1 VLNGKEQDRVFD
13 YTRLAVIAL
22 ILILSLFIGSGSVF
36 AVNYVDDFSTRPAAL
51 DPTASGAFTTGTA
64 TEGLS
69 YSGSP
74 ADLFAWSGS
83 EEVDCDAIS
92 AGGSGSFTITSRDGK
107 AFVFNSIQW
116 KNDAGAVTVT
126 GTGAEPFTFDIP
138 AGAAEETYTPTEGSR
153 LVTEVAFTSSDM
165 WALMDDVNV
174 DFEASRMDVQGKG
187 ITIADG
193 DNSPDAADDT
203 DFGSTDVG
211 TPVTKTFTIRSYG
224 IINLDLTGSPYVDF
238 SSNPSNDFSVTTQPT
253 TDPIAS
259 GSSTTFTVQCNPSA
273 SGARTATVSIAN
285 DSGANPYSFDVRCT
299 GTAVPAPEIDVEGNS
314 TSIANGDATPES
326 GDHTHF
332 GNVAVGSSLDRTFTI
347 QNEGT
352 ATLNLTGTPDVAISG
367 SGDFTVHTQPS
378 ASSIASGAAALTFV
392 VRCTASATGD
402 RTATVSIANDDANE
416 ATYTFAVKATGTAP
430 EIDVEG
436 NAVSIP
442 DGDTTPIVGDHTDFG
457 NVAVASTFDR
467 TFTIE
472 NEGTA
477 TLTLDGTPDVAI
489 SGSGDFSVPTQPASS
504 SIASGGADL
513 TFVVRCTPSSAGART
528 ATVSIANNDSNE
540 GTYTFTVKATGTVPE
555 MDVEGNGTS
564 IPDGDTTPAA
574 GDHTDFGNVPA
585 GTSVDHTF
593 SIQNEGVATLNLTGT
608 PDVALSVNSSGD
620 FSVLTQPAASSIDSG
635 GADLTFVV
643 RCTPSAAGART
654 ATLSIANNDPNED
667 PYTFDVKATGT
678 VPEMDVSG
686 KTVSIADEDITP
698 STTDDTDFGDV
709 LVAGRS
715 NANTFTITNSGEAA
729 LDLAVATPRVI
740 IGGTHAADFT
750 LNPDA
755 TTPVASGGG
764 TTTFT
769 ITFDPSAAGQRNATV
784 SIDNN
789 DPNEDPYNFLIQ
801 GTGTAPEMDVQG
813 NGQSIA
819 DGHTTP
825 EVIND
830 TEFGDLDI
838 AAAPITH
845 TFTIANT
852 GSADLE
858 LTGVAP
864 NYVTV
869 NHATFTI
876 TDQPTTPIAS
886 AGTTT
891 FDVSF
896 DPTVLGAV
904 TAIVSIAN
912 NDANEN
918 PYTFTVRGTGTAAPE
933 MDIQGNGLSIVDG
946 DGTPEIADDT
956 DFGDANVNSD
966 TPVHT
971 FTIHNSG
978 SAQLNL
984 TGPSPFVVV
993 GGTHAADFTI
1003 TQIPTAAIAATGG
1016 TTTFQVTFGPSSRG
1030 LRTATLS
1037 IANNDTNE
1045 NPYNFSIQGTG
1056 TTTPSTGGPP
1066 VTTAAATASTGA
1078 ATGVSQN
1085 SATLNGTV
1093 DAGND
1098 STQVTFQYGAES
1110 GNAPSGIDDVYSQT
1124 VTAAESPVSGTNI
1137 TAVSAFVDGLLM
1149 NTTYH
1154 FRVVAS
1160 NAHGTVYGV
1169 DMTFTTD
1176 ALALGDLNGDNVIDL
1191 FDIRLCTQ
1199 IATGNRTAT
1208 SEERIQ
1214 ADVDEDMDVDMDDVI
1229 ALSEYVLGIRE
1240 DLP

>member
-1 VLNGKEQDRVFD
+1 MVVLNGKRLNRVVG
-13 YTRLAVIAL
+13 YTQRAVIAL
-22 ILILSLFIGSGSVF
+22 ILVFSLFIGSGSAF
-36 AVNYVDDFSTRPAAL
+36 AVNVIDNFTTRPAAL
-51 DPTASGAFTTGTA
+51 DPNASGAFTTGTA

-83 EEVDCDAIS
+83 GEVDCDAIS
-92 AGGSGSFTITSRDGK
+92 DSGSGSFTITSRDGK

-126 GTGAEPFTFDIP
+126 GSGPEPFTFDIP

-153 LVTEVAFTSSDM
+153 LVTEVEFTSSDM

-174 DFEASRMDVQGKG
+174 DFEVSRMDVQGNG
-187 ITIADG
+187 ITIANG
-193 DNSPDAADDT
+193 DNSPDTADDT
-203 DFGSTDVG
+203 DFDSTDVG

-224 IINLDLTGSPYVDF
+224 VVNLDLTGSPYVDL

-273 SGARTATVSIAN
+273 AGARTATVSIAN
-285 DSGANPYSFDVRCT
+285 DSGVDPYTFDVRCT
-299 GTAVPAPEIDVEGNS
+299 GTVVPAPEIDVEGNS
-314 TSIANGDATPES
+314 TSITDGDATPES

-352 ATLNLTGTPDVAISG
+352 ATLNLTATPDVAISG
-367 SGDFTVHTQPS
+367 SGDFTVLTQPS
-378 ASSIASGAAALTFV
+378 ASSIASGAAALPFV

-416 ATYTFAVKATGTAP
+416 ATYTFTVKATGTAP

-436 NAVSIP
+436 NATSIP

-467 TFTIE
+467 TFSIE

-477 TLTLDGTPDVAI
+477 TLDLTGTPDVAI
-489 SGSGDFSVPTQPASS
+489 SGSGDFSVLTQPASS
-504 SIASGGADL
+504 SIASGGANL

-528 ATVSIANNDSNE
+528 ATISIANNDSNE
-540 GTYTFTVKATGTVPE
+540 GTYTFAVKATGITPE

-564 IPDGDTTPAA
+564 IPDGDTTPS
-574 GDHTDFGNVPA
+574 GSDHTDFGNIPA
-585 GTSVDHTF
+585 GTSVDRTF

-608 PDVALSVNSSGD
+608 PDVAISGSGN
-620 FSVLTQPAASSIDSG
+620 FSVLTQPATSSIDSG
-635 GADLTFVV
+635 GAALTFVV
-643 RCTPSAAGART
+643 HCTPSSAGART
-654 ATLSIANNDPNED
+654 ATLSIANNDPNEA

-678 VPEMDVSG
+678 VPEMDVAGSG
-686 KTVSIADEDITP
+686 VSIVDGEATP
-698 STTDDTDFGDV
+698 STTQDTNFGDV
-709 LVAGRS
+709 LVASGT
-715 NANTFTITNSGEAA
+715 NANTFTITNTGLAP
-729 LDLAVATPRVI
+729 LDLAIGTPRVVI
-740 IGGTHAADFT
+740 NGEHSSDFA
-750 LNPDA
+750 LGPDA

-789 DPNEDPYNFLIQ
+789 DPNEDPYDFLIQ
-801 GTGTAPEMDVQG
+801 GTGIAPEMDVQG
-813 NGQSIA
+813 NSQSIA

-825 EVIND
+825 EIIDD

-852 GSADLE
+852 GSADLK
-858 LTGVAP
+858 LTGIAP
-864 NYVTV
+864 NYVAV
-869 NHATFTI
+869 NHAAFTI
-876 TDQPTTPIAS
+876 TNQPTTPIAS

-896 DPTVLGAV
+896 DPSVIGAV

-918 PYTFTVRGTGTAAPE
+918 PYTFTVRGTGAATPE
-933 MDIQGNGLSIVDG
+933 MDIQGNDLSIVDG
-946 DGTPEIADDT
+946 DVTPVIDDHT
-956 DFGDANVNSD
+956 DFGNAN
-966 TPVHT
+966 TTAETITRT
-971 FTIHNSG
+971 FTVENTG
-978 SAQLNL
+978 SATLNL
-984 TGPSPFVVV
+984 TGAVPYVTI
-993 GGTHAADFTI
+993 GGTHAQDFSVTSNPLDI
-1003 TQIPTAAIAATGG
+1003 VAAGGG
-1016 TTTFQVTFGPSSRG
+1016 TTTFDITFDPSQGGVREATVT
-1030 LRTATLS
+1030 L
-1037 IANNDTNE
+1037 ANDDANE
-1045 NPYNFSIQGTG
+1045 NPYNFAIQGTG
-1056 TTTPSTGGPP
+1056 LLPGSSGPP
-1066 VTTAAATASTGA
+1066 VTSAAATATTGS

-1110 GNAPSGIDDVYSQT
+1110 GNAPSGIDDVYSHT

-1149 NTTYH
+1149 NTMYH

-1160 NAHGTVYGV
+1160 NAHGTIYGE

-1199 IATGNRTAT
+1199 ISTGNRTAT
-1208 SEERIQ
+1208 PEERIQ
-1214 ADVDEDMDVDMDDVI
+1214 ADIDEDMDVDMDDVI